1 MSQMNPRPEAQPQTY
16 DSLSKT
22 QQRAVSGILQYLD
35 QFVATAPFP
44 TAESETMVRLD
55 LIRPSNV
62 VLIDGERGSGKTE
75 TLLTLRGF
83 WAAAFEPND
92 KDLQT
97 IRSSVDAAVK
107 REAEPAIGIPVPVL
121 DMQLSDELRAACDE
135 LVPPGSVA
143 VNFHNSAAWMKMR
156 VG

>member
-35 QFVATAPFP
+35 QFVAKAPFP

-55 LIRPSNV
+55 LNRPSNV

-75 TLLTLRGF
+75 TLLTLLGF
-83 WAAAFEPND
+83 LAPTVALYYSLFALAVLALRCTCDVAFAIAPF
-92 KDLQT
+92 
-97 IRSSVDAAVK
+97 RSA
-107 REAEPAIGIPVPVL
+107 RIT
-121 DMQLSDELRAACDE
+121 
-135 LVPPGSVA
+135 
-143 VNFHNSAAWMKMR
+143 
-156 VG
+156 